1 MKSVRII
8 LNIIAIVLN
17 ILLIA
22 LLLREGDPECEQE
35 Q

>member
-22 LLLREGDPECEQE
+22 LLLRDSDAECEQKR
-35 Q
+35 

>member
-8 LNIIAIVLN
+8 LSTITIALN

-35 Q
+35 P